1 MHLILPIL
9 LLLTLSA
16 ASAESLITL
25 NVEPSIEH
33 PRNSEGS
40 FATLASGR
48 VIFIYSQFYG
58 GNGDE
63 SPARL
68 VKIHSDDQGRTW
80 SAPVTVVENTAGNNV
95 MSVSLLR
102 LASKR
107 RHDVVCL
114 VSRKL
119 QNGNR

>member
-1 MHLILPIL
+1 MGRVR
-9 LLLTLSA
+9 TGSVSA
-16 ASAESLITL
+16 ATL
-25 NVEPSIEH
+25 RDKAQKRTQGKEG

-68 VKIHSDDQGRTW
+68 VRIHSDDQGRTW
-80 SAPVTVVENTAGNNV
+80 SAPVTVVENTA
-95 MSVSLLR
+95 
-102 LASKR
+102 ATT
-107 RHDVVCL
+107 
-114 VSRKL
+114 
-119 QNGNR
+119 

>member
-1 MHLILPIL
+1 MAVSLALKSDVYES
-9 LLLTLSA
+9 SA
-16 ASAESLITL
+16 SDPRLCAHAESIITL
-25 NVEPSIEH
+25 NVEPSKEH

-68 VKIHSDDQGRTW
+68 VASIPTIKA
-80 SAPVTVVENTAGNNV
+80 APGALPSPSWKTPAATT
-95 MSVSLLR
+95 
-102 LASKR
+102 
-107 RHDVVCL
+107 
-114 VSRKL
+114 
-119 QNGNR
+119 